1 MGTLVTPGEYDGTCA
16 SFGPPES
23 TTQMANQSV
32 QLFLHSARQKV
43 PILYNGRPF
52 LPNYPFLWGDMD
64 PHPSYDSLG
73 PSEPIIHTVSLSV
86 QPFCTDDRTVS
97 LYFTTRRQISPSK
110 LPLPMG
116 DLDPHVIHGSLDLPK
131 PLTQTASH
139 SVQPFL
145 QGSRVTCV
153 TDRPTDQQT
162 DRPRYLVGNKRP
174 HLHT

>member
-1 MGTLVTPGEYDGTCA
+1 VGTLVTPGEYNGTCA

-32 QLFLHSARQKV
+32 QLFLHSSRQKV

-110 LPLPMG
+110 LPPS
-116 DLDPHVIHGSLDLPK
+116 HGGSGPPCNTWFSGPAQVLNPNGISFGSAIFAG
-131 PLTQTASH
+131 LTSH
-139 SVQPFL
+139 E
-145 QGSRVTCV
+145 C
-153 TDRPTDQQT
+153 DRQT
-162 DRPRYLVGNKRP
+162 D
-174 HLHT
+174 